1 MKRISNSD
9 LLEGLTCPYED
20 VKEAY
25 LVFALQKWLTS
36 KNYGP
41 KDWTQVKELQE
52 FLPSNLCKYLQS
64 KIEDFLPKVITKTKG
79 LDFSKVDCLL
89 QSELHLGQDFLF
101 AIAYATLINLDLYPN
116 AGINRLP
123 KKAMI
128 KKLQNKLSEIED
140 MAAWG
145 ALFSLG
151 RLSPSGLEA
160 FSSWAQN
167 QEKESL
173 LDVPVIWIL
182 CEQAKTQARFAK
194 QIFEIS
200 LYLIKNFK
208 GFLNEA
214 VECLDDFCSCYPMFR
229 KPLENFLLK
238 NFDRYFWRLEPFPYR
253 NPLQYYKEMMEHL
266 TSRKL
271 HFSITWKMKIVQ
283 KMLNQAEDRAII
295 IYLLDHLKVIY
306 GSQIDDVD
314 EAYFKAI
321 KTGLKK
327 KNISGDDVSD
337 IVNTMA
343 SGPIFGREHWWK
355 NFAQYPLAWQ
365 KTMVMVYS
373 SEKLSRCLLARAYF
387 SIVRM
392 NQENSELFADF
403 EQLASCML
411 TKEWNISNQDIL
423 SFFEVFRW
431 SSYSEST
438 FSYMKRGLCKLLQIA
453 GDLQIE
459 ELKGLKKMLP
469 QYAKILEMPE
479 LKAKFAEIAEKQ
491 MQQQKAEAERK
502 KEIAFLLAKLQ

>member
-52 FLPSNLCKYLQS
+52 FLPSNLCKSLQS

-151 RLSPSGLEA
+151 KLSPSGLEA
-160 FSSWAQN
+160 FSSWARN

-173 LDVPVIWIL
+173 LDVPVIWVL

-194 QIFEIS
+194 QVFEIS

-214 VECLDDFCSCYPMFR
+214 VECLDDFCSCYPMFQR
-229 KPLENFLLK
+229 PLENFLLK
-238 NFDRYFWRLEPFPYR
+238 NFDRYFWGLEPFPYR
-253 NPLQYYKEMMEHL
+253 NPLQYYKDMMEHL

-271 HFSITWKMKIVQ
+271 HLSLSWKMKIVQ
-283 KMLNQAEDRAII
+283 KMLNQTDNKEIV
-295 IYLLDHLKVIY
+295 IYLLDKLKMIY
-306 GSQIDDVD
+306 GYQIEDVD

-321 KTGLKK
+321 TTGAKK
-327 KNISGDDVSD
+327 KAIDGNEVLD

-343 SGPIFGREHWWK
+343 SGPIFGREHWWE

-373 SEKLSRCLLARAYF
+373 SEKLSDRYLANAYF
-387 SIVRM
+387 HLVRM
-392 NQENSELFADF
+392 NQENPQLFDDFEKLASSFLAKKWDVSKQEVRRFFDVFADMPYA
-403 EQLASCML
+403 ETAASYIQRGFL
-411 TKEWNISNQDIL
+411 KLLHIADDKQIHSLQALKEWQPEYASVFDCAEL
-423 SFFEVFRW
+423 SE
-431 SSYSEST
+431 
-438 FSYMKRGLCKLLQIA
+438 KLAELA
-453 GDLQIE
+453 AKDE
-459 ELKGLKKMLP
+459 EK
-469 QYAKILEMPE
+469 
-479 LKAKFAEIAEKQ
+479 
-491 MQQQKAEAERK
+491 RK
-502 KEIAFLLAKLQ
+502 KELEDWKEIDRLLSKLQ